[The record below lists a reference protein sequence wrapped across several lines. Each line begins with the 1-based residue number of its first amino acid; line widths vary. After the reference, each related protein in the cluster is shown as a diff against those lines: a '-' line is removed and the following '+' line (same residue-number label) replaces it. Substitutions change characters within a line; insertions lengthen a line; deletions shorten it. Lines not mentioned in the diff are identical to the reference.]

1 MATYK
6 SKQYLF
12 VLLKLIVVFAAL
24 GVIIYKLT
32 TQEGIVWADF
42 KSQLLNSSLFQIQ
55 TVLFVVLLSVFNWFF
70 ELLKWQVLA
79 KKLKNLS
86 LFESAQQVLTAHT
99 TSIFTPLKMGEYGA
113 KTVFFD
119 KKQAK
124 KVLFLNFLGNMAQM
138 TTTVFFGIIG
148 GWFYVQQYFP
158 EWSLSYLLLIIG
170 AAVLLLFIKSKI
182 SLKSIK
188 ISTFSLAKIADF
200 LGGISPKDRFK
211 IVGYSLLRYLAF
223 SLQFAFLLSLLASV
237 SVFELWPLVF
247 AMYLLSSLL
256 PVMQLFDFAVKGGVA
271 VLIFSTIA
279 PQIVVSVALLMWLLN
294 AVFPALVGMG
304 FVLSLNTKK
313 LSPPYPPK
321 GGSKP
326 KSSQII

>member
-24 GVIIYKLT
+24 GVIVYKLK
-32 TQEGIVWADF
+32 TQEGILWADF
-42 KSQLLNSSLFQIQ
+42 KSQLLGSSLFQIQ

-79 KKLKNLS
+79 KRIKNLS

-99 TSIFTPLKMGEYGA
+99 TSIFTPFKMGEYGA

-119 KKQAK
+119 KKQSK

-138 TTTVFFGIIG
+138 AATVFFGING
-148 GWFYVQQYFP
+148 GWFYVQRYFP

-170 AAVLLLFIKSKI
+170 GAVLLIIMKSKI

-188 ISTFSLAKIADF
+188 ISTFSLAKIVDF
-200 LGGISPKDRFK
+200 VGSISPKDRFK
-211 IVGYSLLRYLAF
+211 IVGLSMLRYVAF
-223 SLQFAFLLSLLASV
+223 SFQFAFLLSLLAPV
-237 SVFELWPLVF
+237 SVFEVWPMVF
-247 AMYLLSSLL
+247 SMYLLSSLL
-256 PVMQLFDFAVKGGVA
+256 PVMQLFDFAIKGGVA
-271 VLIFSTIA
+271 VLIFATIA
-279 PQIVVSVALLMWLLN
+279 PQIVVSVTLLMWLLN
-294 AVFPALVGMG
+294 AVFPALAGMG

-313 LSPPYPPK
+313 LIKTAS
-321 GGSKP
+321 
-326 KSSQII
+326 